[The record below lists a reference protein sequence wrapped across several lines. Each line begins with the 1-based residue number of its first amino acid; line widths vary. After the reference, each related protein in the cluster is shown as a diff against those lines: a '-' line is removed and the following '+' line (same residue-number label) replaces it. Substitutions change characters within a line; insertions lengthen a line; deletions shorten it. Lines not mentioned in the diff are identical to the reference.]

1 MPPLYPAPGLE
12 ARAGGLALDKA
23 RSNPGPG
30 ARNKRCRLFWS
41 PRAKGARVGRGGLRR
56 GHLSVGV
63 SARFVSRPSAG
74 HLHRAETLPG
84 PAARLWL
91 GSSGC
96 VGCLPLE
103 SVLVPVP
110 RVVKGAGSWSHS

>member
-23 RSNPGPG
+23 LSNHSPR
-30 ARNKRCRLFWS
+30 ARNKRCPLCWS
-41 PRAKGARVGRGGLRR
+41 PRAKGARVGRGGLWR

-63 SARFVSRPSAG
+63 SVRFVSRPSAG

-110 RVVKGAGSWSHS
+110 GVVKGAGSWSHS